1 MFAEYKTLPKRNT
14 VLVIYVFHFYTI
26 KMKVLVNN
34 QNIIIKVYALQY
46 DL

>member
-1 MFAEYKTLPKRNT
+1 MFEEYKALLKRT
-14 VLVIYVFHFYTI
+14 AVLVIYVFHFYTI